1 MKLGRVIG
9 NVVSTIKYEKLKGIK
24 LMIVEPIDP
33 DANVAGKPL
42 MVADYLSTAIGSL
55 IFWIE
60 DGTTICKWKGVRSIP
75 LRGSILGIIDSID
88 MRHAKKVIK
97 G

>member
-1 MKLGRVIG
+1 
-9 NVVSTIKYEKLKGIK
+9 
-24 LMIVEPIDP
+24 MIVEPIDP
-33 DANVAGKPL
+33 DANVIGKSII
-42 MVADYLSTAIGSL
+42 VADYLNTAIGNL

-60 DGTTICKWKGVRSIP
+60 DGTTICKWKGIRSIP
-75 LRGSILGIIDSID
+75 LRGSILGIIGSID

>member
-1 MKLGRVIG
+1 MRLGRVIG
-9 NVVSTIKYEKLKGIK
+9 NVVSTIKYEKLEGIK

-33 DANVAGKPL
+33 DANVIGKSIIA
-42 MVADYLSTAIGSL
+42 ADYLNTAIGNL
-55 IFWIE
+55 IYWIE

-88 MRHAKKVIK
+88 MKYAKKVIK